1 MSGGGSVSEAKV
13 DFEKTVDEKIEK
25 FVSEVFH
32 TATSRYWLIPLL
44 HDLVRAEL
52 AGRIGEYV
60 SKASADIYD
69 VGSGESEFE
78 FEGEEGECELARMG
92 IPHSPHLVG
101 SYMTVRYGSMDIYCL
116 GRSGYVSLW
125 GYTIHIQ
132 IEARR
137 LKGGARGRVRVE
149 VTA

>member
-1 MSGGGSVSEAKV
+1 MSETATEDYVK
-13 DFEKTVDEKIEK
+13 DTNEKIEK
-25 FVSEVFH
+25 FVEMFH
-32 TATSRYWLIPLL
+32 SPAGQFWGRLL
-44 HDLVRAEL
+44 MHELVRADVVNSVDKFVKFVL
-52 AGRIGEYV
+52 DTNP
-60 SKASADIYD
+60 ADLF
-69 VGSGESEFE
+69 SGERTFD
-78 FEGEEGECELARMG
+78 FNGEEGECELARAG
-92 IPHSPHLVG
+92 VPHAPHLID